1 MNPRWLMDT
10 HIWIWYGMRNPRL
23 GVAGRELI
31 EDSVRK
37 GGLAVSIMTLWEISL
52 LESKRR
58 IHLGTSAA
66 KWLDDALALPNL
78 KVLPL
83 ELPVILDAH
92 RLPGSFHP
100 DPVDRLIVA
109 TARHYNLTLITDDR
123 KLLDYAEQG
132 YLRAHASGDEALLS
146 A

>member
-1 MNPRWLMDT
+1 MKLRWLMDT
-10 HIWIWYGMRNPRL
+10 HIWIWYAMQNLRL
-23 GVAGRELI
+23 GAAGRELI
-31 EDSVRK
+31 EHSVHE

-52 LESKRR
+52 LESKGR

-66 KWLDDALALPNL
+66 EWLDNALVLPNL

-100 DPVDRLIVA
+100 DPADRLIVA
-109 TARHYNLTLITDDR
+109 TARYHNLILITEDR
-123 KLLDYAEQG
+123 KILDYAGQG
-132 YLRAHASGDEALLS
+132 YLRAHASGDKELLS
-146 A
+146 P